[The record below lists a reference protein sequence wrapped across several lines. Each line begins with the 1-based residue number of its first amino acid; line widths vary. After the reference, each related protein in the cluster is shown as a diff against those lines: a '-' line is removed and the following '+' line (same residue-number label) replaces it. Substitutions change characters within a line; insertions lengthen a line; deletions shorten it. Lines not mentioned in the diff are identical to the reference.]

1 MTQLNEHQVFER
13 DWWGNCVNT
22 FGEEAKQLTYAQ
34 LMGLTNVP
42 DPTTSHWPQYDLV
55 GLNVLDLGGGPAS
68 MLLKTVDPGRLTVV
82 DPCPYPPWVA
92 ARYTEAGIEY
102 FQEPAETFVS
112 TPTRGRNNVE
122 LYDYD
127 EVWIYNVLQHVEDP
141 AACIATARR
150 HAPTLRIFDWVN
162 TPPSLGHPHTLTKAS
177 LDEWIGAPPGAHSD
191 AIADGT
197 VRHVA
202 ENGAIGF
209 AYCGVFSLTPPDFEE
224 LP

>member
-150 HAPTLRIFDWVN
+150 QRHRPPRCRERRHRICLLRSLQPDAARFRGAPVGSGDEHLRPD
-162 TPPSLGHPHTLTKAS
+162 TDGEEHPH
-177 LDEWIGAPPGAHSD
+177 
-191 AIADGT
+191 
-197 VRHVA
+197 
-202 ENGAIGF
+202 F
-209 AYCGVFSLTPPDFEE
+209 
-224 LP
+224 